1 LAFQKI
7 TRIRSKLA
15 AVGCVSL
22 LAVVGCSRPKQYRLG
37 EAIPVGSYTLSMSMT
52 EMTHQLHQRQLVI
65 FYRCNGA
72 GWTSLSQSE
81 REEFGSSC
89 RSPRFTLLDGGENEY
104 APEEVELATM
114 YRADRTAYQE
124 AYTNDE
130 DSRVINPSVESKNKK
145 EADKWAEAALYA
157 LPSNGS

>member
-1 LAFQKI
+1 M
-7 TRIRSKLA
+7 
-15 AVGCVSL
+15 GCVSL

-37 EAIPVGSYTLSMSMT
+37 EAIPVGSYTLSISMT

-81 REEFGSSC
+81 REEFVSSC

-130 DSRVINPSVESKNKK
+130 DSRVINPSVDVEEQERSRQVGRSGLV
-145 EADKWAEAALYA
+145 W
-157 LPSNGS
+157 PSRAMGHSLWRS

>member
-1 LAFQKI
+1 ME
-7 TRIRSKLA
+7 RVGHPSRS
-15 AVGCVSL
+15 
-22 LAVVGCSRPKQYRLG
+22 R
-37 EAIPVGSYTLSMSMT
+37 
-52 EMTHQLHQRQLVI
+52 
-65 FYRCNGA
+65 NGR
-72 GWTSLSQSE
+72 SSSV
-81 REEFGSSC
+81 SC

-145 EADKWAEAALYA
+145 EADKWAEAALYGPPEQWVIVFDVPENAAKFTLELKPSFFGSSDHPPA
-157 LPSNGS
+157 LHWTDDEDRHRSRKPALLSLDLDPFAVSSNRYLKRG